1 MVMVMVA
8 KPVEFHILLLGQFL
22 RQLRFNHSRIMLMVV
37 VVLVSVSAIMVVMV
51 SMGMLMHWRCTEFIA
66 KT

>member
-1 MVMVMVA
+1 MVMVA

-22 RQLRFNHSRIMLMVV
+22 RQLRFNHSRIMLTVV

>member
-1 MVMVMVA
+1 
-8 KPVEFHILLLGQFL
+8 
-22 RQLRFNHSRIMLMVV
+22 MLTVV

>member
-22 RQLRFNHSRIMLMVV
+22 RQLRFNHSRIVLMV